1 MGYAYIKK
9 NEEQE
14 KAYQEVEE
22 GIAAVK
28 AMNSILEPADGGEY
42 FVTLMP
48 ARGKSKKLAITP
60 QEAASLIIKRRKKMV
75 KNIKDLAEK
84 NCIGLSDDARDVLR
98 DIELPKRKRA
108 EHEDEPDP
116 DQMLMD
122 ELAGGLE
129 QKPAAAD
136 GNEPAADGSCPAEER
151 EKTAEELEM
160 EELERLTDPNYQG

>member
-129 QKPAAAD
+129 QKPAASD